1 MSKFLKIKCD
11 DCGNEQ
17 IVFNRPS
24 STVRCSV
31 CGKTVVEPKGGK
43 GQVNTRILEVLE

>member
-1 MSKFLKIKCD
+1 MSKFLKIKCN

-24 STVRCSV
+24 SVVRCLV
-31 CGKTVVEPKGGK
+31 CGKTVAEPKGGK
-43 GQVNTRILEVLE
+43 GVVNTRIFEVLE